1 MNEHL
6 VLERQRLEQAWYRY
20 VDAQVACDTAANCV
34 AQEVVASWER
44 SSHTVLPERVSAPLE
59 SEPDA
64 RHAWNESRLEHASR
78 PVLSELAQLADD
90 SDMVIALGDNAGQL
104 LWTYGSQR
112 MQRLARSIN
121 FVSGGHWDEFGV
133 GTNALALSLQTRLPV
148 RVFGPEH
155 YVQSVHDWV
164 CSSAPITDTET
175 GELLGVLDFSTTW
188 ERSTPLGLASAQ
200 HHARV
205 IERGLRLG
213 QNPAGVF
220 QLTLQ
225 LCGPPRVQLNGQR
238 RHLTPRQQEVLAVL
252 ALNPAGLT
260 LDSLHVYGDQAIS
273 LSTLKAEM
281 SGLLGGQI
289 ASRPY
294 PLTAEFSFDVLQV
307 EQALLSTDVGRAL
320 DCYNGLLLSYW
331 RDDLDAALRDAALR
345 SQNPELL
352 WRYVMRFPDCEA
364 LLVLE
369 PLIAQGD
376 PRLPM
381 VRARRRCPGKSL
393 MPGAPR
399 TPGKPRFQGIR

>member
-6 VLERQRLEQAWYRY
+6 ILERQRLEQAWHRY
-20 VDAQVACDTAANCV
+20 VDAQVAYDTAANCV

-44 SSHTVLPERVSAPLE
+44 SSHTVSPERVSAPLE

-78 PVLSELAQLADD
+78 PVLAELTQLADD

-104 LWTYGSQR
+104 LWTYGSER

-121 FVSGGHWDEFGV
+121 FVPGGHWDEFSV

-164 CSSAPITDTET
+164 CYSAPITDTET

-188 ERSTPLGLASAQ
+188 ERSTPLGLASTQHYAQ
-200 HHARV
+200 V
-205 IERGLRLG
+205 IERGLRQG
-213 QNPAGVF
+213 QNPAGVS

-252 ALNPAGLT
+252 ALNPEGLT
-260 LDSLHVYGDQAIS
+260 LDSLHAHVYGDQAIS

-281 SGLLGGQI
+281 SGLRGLLGGQI

-294 PLTAEFSFDVLQV
+294 RLTAEFSFDVLQV
-307 EQALLSTDVGRAL
+307 EQALLSADVGRAL
-320 DCYNGLLLSYW
+320 DCYNGLLLPHSASPLLSYW
-331 RDDLDAALRDAALR
+331 RDYLDAALREAALR

-352 WRYVMRFPDCEA
+352 WRYVMRFPDCEV
-364 LLVLE
+364 LLALE

-381 VRARRRCPGKSL
+381 VRARRAALESH
-393 MPGAPR
+393 
-399 TPGKPRFQGIR
+399 